1 MIDKAELLKIF
12 NDKLASSGSLDDA
25 FLKAVW
31 VAYKQSIADAPGSA
45 ASVPPCGGGGEIQ
58 ASREFEE
65 WINSA
70 DGRDALQ
77 WDKAR
82 HTTAKQAFFAG
93 RVSMSMKLNPA
104 VTALIPEEPP
114 QVEF

>member
-1 MIDKAELLKIF
+1 MLDKAELLRIF
-12 NDKLASSGSLDDA
+12 KDKLASSGSLDDA

-31 VAYKQSIADAPGSA
+31 VAYKQGIADAPVSA

-58 ASREFEE
+58 ASRDFEA
-65 WINSA
+65 WISSS
-70 DGRDALQ
+70 DGRGALQ

-82 HTTAKQAFFAG
+82 RTTAKQAFFAG
-93 RVSMSMKLNPA
+93 RVSMSMNLTQEAAMPSS
-104 VTALIPEEPP
+104 EESP